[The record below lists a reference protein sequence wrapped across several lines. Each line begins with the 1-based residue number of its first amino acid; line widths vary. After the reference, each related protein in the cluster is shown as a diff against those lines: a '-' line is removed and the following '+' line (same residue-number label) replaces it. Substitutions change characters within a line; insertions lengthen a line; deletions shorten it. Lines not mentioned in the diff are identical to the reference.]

1 MTISKTNEKK
11 SKSFFRKLGA
21 GLMAGLCAVSMIGTS
36 IGGTITANAASVSTT
51 ENSAFPSADTVIAQA
66 AELLGSP
73 YGWGFK
79 GYTGVYYQ
87 GSYSPLSLDYVR
99 NQGVDC
105 SGLVYYTLTHLG
117 YKTSGFS
124 WNNPVPVDTT
134 HWLSVSDNC
143 TISYGGVTSKIDV
156 EKKNVKSTEHPY
168 WECADGSTI
177 TPGSVVIADNL
188 AGEDHSWIYM
198 GEFDSRNDVIN
209 YLRNIG
215 VNESYINSNTVGDG
229 KGDGGTHWRIES
241 NGSQGCVI
249 NNRTDGKQS
258 TAMNM
263 YAFRITK
270 TDVKFSITKVLST
283 DNSVKISGT
292 SPIDNSKAVY
302 GVYTDKDCKN
312 KVGEITIGA
321 DGTGSITLPDKQ
333 YYVKEISAPTGY
345 DLSKEVVALKANSNV
360 NVQEDITSGKII
372 VNKTAEDGIV
382 SDREFK
388 VKWME
393 NGKEHSKTAKTNNN
407 GIAEFSGL
415 RVYDLSAKNAISY
428 SVSEINVDIR
438 YEAPKAQNIT
448 LTKGNADLTVAV
460 DFKNTLKKGSLKINK
475 QSEDGEN
482 GDREFTIKGGGQTY
496 TLITSNDG
504 TAILADIPVY
514 DSSNNK
520 ITYTISEKNVP
531 VKYVVPAEQKT
542 TLAADATVDVTFEN
556 VLKKFTAEVVK
567 KDSENITAQGDATLA
582 GATYGL
588 YRDGKRVATYTTDEN
603 GHFIT
608 DEFVCGNY
616 TLQELSPSEG
626 YLLDETAYP
635 VGAEAKNY
643 KIESNM
649 VSVDVTEDVIKGK
662 ISIIKHSDDGT
673 TQIETPEEGA
683 EFEVYLKTSGSYENA
698 KETERDHLVC
708 DEAGFAET
716 KLLPY
721 GVYVVHQTK
730 GWDNTEWIDDFEV
743 IVSEN
748 EKDYFYLIND
758 SVITSYVKIVKKDAE
773 TGNIIPVSGIGFK
786 IWDCANQQY
795 VSQKINYPSEM
806 TLDTFYTD
814 ETGTLMLPNELAY
827 GDYELHEVQSAN
839 GYVLDK
845 TPVPFTI
852 DGTEKTVVV
861 EKFNTAQKGRISVQ
875 KSGEIFNSVSENNEK
890 YTPIFEEKGL
900 AGAVFQV
907 IAAEDIITPDGTVR
921 ANAGDVVAELV
932 TDANGYAESNLLYL
946 GKYEI
951 VEVSAPYGYVKK
963 SKIQA
968 VELTYAGQEIA
979 VRDTVNSSFNN
990 DYQGF
995 EISFE
1000 KFMEH
1005 DELFGIGDKDEY
1017 KAVRFGLFADEEIL
1031 AADGSMIPENGL
1043 IAEVSLNENMK
1054 SVIAEK
1060 LPFGRYYV
1068 QEIATDEHYILN
1080 GEKYLVNFEYMG
1092 QEMTTVDIDCGTFI
1106 NDIKRGS
1113 VSGKKVNK
1121 HDEPLEKAL
1130 FGLFKADE
1138 TDFTA
1143 EKAYLTDESDEDG
1156 NFGFENIPYGE
1167 YIVREIKAPTGYIL
1181 SDESYSVTISE
1192 DGEVIEITA
1201 VNQPITVEI
1210 SKQDIYGKELSGAE
1224 MELINSDGEIVEK
1237 WTSDGT
1243 NHIVSEIP
1251 VGKYVLKEVAAPDGY
1266 VITTDISFTI
1276 DEYGNVTVDG
1286 VEANAFTE
1294 NGTPLIVM
1302 VDDTTKVK
1310 ISKQDIATGSE
1321 LPGATLQVI
1330 DKDGNIIEE
1339 WVSSS
1344 EAHFIEAKLTADE
1357 TYTLRE
1363 ITAPQGY
1370 EIAEDIEFTVNADGT
1385 VTEVVM
1391 KDKAVVVTVPKNP
1404 PTGDVGK
1411 SPVGLIML
1419 IAGLCGVMY
1428 VSFMSR
1434 KKKRKGIDPDDYA
1447 EICPEFIERSEI

>member
-1 MTISKTNEKK
+1 MFGLKNKI
-11 SKSFFRKLGA
+11 RKIGA
-21 GLMAGLCAVSMIGTS
+21 GFMAGLCAFSMLGTNLS
-36 IGGTITANAASVSTT
+36 SGISAGAANTITT
-51 ENSAFPSADTVIAQA
+51 ENSAFPSADEVIAQA
-66 AELLGSP
+66 ATLLGSP

-105 SGLVYYTLTHLG
+105 SGLIYYTLTHLG

-124 WNNPVPVDTT
+124 WNNPVPVDTM
-134 HWLSVSDNC
+134 HWLTVSDKC

-156 EKKNVKSTEHPY
+156 EKADLPTPSNTQAAKTYEY
-168 WECADGSTI
+168 WECADGLTI
-177 TPGSVVIADNL
+177 APGSVVIADNL
-188 AGEDHSWIYM
+188 NGEDHSWIYM
-198 GEFDSRNDVIN
+198 GEFENRDAVVS

-215 VNESYINSNTVGDG
+215 VNESYINSKTVGDG
-229 KGDGGTHWRIES
+229 KGDGGKHWRIES
-241 NGSQGCVI
+241 NGSEGCVI
-249 NNRTDGKQS
+249 NNRTDGKKS

-270 TDVKFSITKVLST
+270 TDVKFSITKVLNA

-292 SPIDNSKAVY
+292 SPIDGTKAVY
-302 GVYTDKDCKN
+302 GVYTDKACKN

-345 DLSKEVVALKANSNV
+345 DLSPDVVAMKANSNV
-360 NVQEDITSGKII
+360 NVKENITSGII
-372 VNKTAEDGIV
+372 RINKTAEDGIV

-388 VKWME
+388 ISWTE
-393 NGKEHSKTAKTNNN
+393 NGMVHSKNAVTNTD
-407 GIAEFSGL
+407 GIAEFDGL
-415 RVYDLSAKNAISY
+415 HVYDFGSKSAISY
-428 SVSEINVDIR
+428 DIAEVNTEER
-438 YEAPKAQNIT
+438 YEIPKAQDVT
-448 LTKGNADLTVAV
+448 LTGGNADLTVAV
-460 DFKNTLKKGSLKINK
+460 DFKNTLKKGSIKINK
-475 QSEDGEN
+475 QSEDGQN
-482 GDREFTIKGGGQTY
+482 GDRTFTISGGGQTY
-496 TLITSNDG
+496 TLTTGNDG
-504 TAILADIPVY
+504 TAIISDIPVF
-514 DSSNNK
+514 DSSNAP

-531 VKYVVPAEQKT
+531 VKYVVPADQKT
-542 TLAADATVDVTFEN
+542 TLTADTTVDVTFEN
-556 VLKKFTAEVVK
+556 RLKKFKAEVTK
-567 KDSENITAQGDATLA
+567 KDSENVSAQGDATLA
-582 GATYGL
+582 GAVYGL
-588 YRDGKRVATYTTDEN
+588 YCGDERVATYTTDEN

-626 YLLDETAYP
+626 YLIDETVYP

-649 VSVDVTEDVIKGK
+649 VAVDVTEDVIKGK

-683 EFEVYLKTSGSYENA
+683 EFDVYLKTSGSYENA
-698 KETERDHLVC
+698 KETERDHLIC

-730 GWDNTEWIDDFEV
+730 GWDNTEWIDDFDV

-773 TGNIIPVSGIGFK
+773 TGNIIPVSGIGFM
-786 IWDCANQQY
+786 IWDCANNAY

-861 EKFNTAQKGRISVQ
+861 EKLNTAQKGRISVQ
-875 KSGEIFNSVSENNEK
+875 KTGEIFNSVSENNEK

-900 AGAVFQV
+900 ANAVFQV
-907 IAAEDIITPDGTVR
+907 IASEDIITPDGTVR

-932 TDANGYAESNLLYL
+932 TGENGYAETDLLYL
-946 GKYEI
+946 GKYE
-951 VEVSAPYGYVKK
+951 VMEVSAPYGYVKNFE
-963 SKIQA
+963 IQA
-968 VELTYAGQEIA
+968 VELTYAGQEVVI
-979 VRDTVNSSFNN
+979 RDTVNSSFNN
-990 DYQGF
+990 DYQGVK
-995 EISFE
+995 ISLE

-1005 DELFGIGDKDEY
+1005 DELFGIGTNSEY
-1017 KAVRFGLFADEEIL
+1017 KNVRFGLFAAEEIT
-1031 AADGSMIPENGL
+1031 AADGSVIPENGL
-1043 IAEVSLNENMK
+1043 IAEVSLNEDMQA
-1054 SVIAEK
+1054 VIAEK
-1060 LPFGRYYV
+1060 LPFSHYYV
-1068 QEIATDEHYILN
+1068 QEIATDEHYVLN
-1080 GEKYLVNFEYMG
+1080 GEKYLVNFKYMG

-1106 NDIKRGS
+1106 NDLKRGS
-1113 VSGKKVNK
+1113 VSGKKVNE

-1143 EKAYLTDESDEDG
+1143 EKAYLTDKSDEDG

-1167 YIVREIKAPTGYIL
+1167 YIVKEIAAPTGYIL
-1181 SDESYSVTISE
+1181 SDEQYIVNIYE
-1192 DGEVIEITA
+1192 DGDVVEINA
-1201 VNQPITVEI
+1201 ENRPITVAI
-1210 SKQDIYGKELSGAE
+1210 SKQDVYGEELTGAE
-1224 MELINSDGEIVEK
+1224 MELINSDGETVEK

-1243 NHIVSEIP
+1243 NHVISGLST
-1251 VGKYVLKEVAAPDGY
+1251 GKYVLKETAAPDGY
-1266 VITTDISFTI
+1266 VIATDIEFEVFADGSAVLKNAETTAI
-1276 DEYGNVTVDG
+1276 SVGGN
-1286 VEANAFTE
+1286 
-1294 NGTPLIVM
+1294 PLIVM
-1302 VDDTTKVK
+1302 VDEAVK
-1310 ISKQDIATGSE
+1310 I
-1321 LPGATLQVI
+1321 P
-1330 DKDGNIIEE
+1330 
-1339 WVSSS
+1339 
-1344 EAHFIEAKLTADE
+1344 E
-1357 TYTLRE
+1357 TPNTPW
-1363 ITAPQGY
+1363 TP
-1370 EIAEDIEFTVNADGT
+1370 TS
-1385 VTEVVM
+1385 
-1391 KDKAVVVTVPKNP
+1391 P
-1404 PTGDVGK
+1404 PTGDMGR
-1411 SPVGLIML
+1411 SPIAIIMV
-1419 IAGLCGVMY
+1419 IAGLSGLII
-1428 VSFMSR
+1428 VSIIRR
-1434 KKKRKGIDPDDYA
+1434 KRENKFAEIEKKYA
-1447 EICPEFIERSEI
+1447 ELCPDFIERNEEND